1 MRHHRSDHEITY
13 KPKHVKKKIN
23 KQTKPKKNKTKK
35 LGSTCSIQDKIYN
48 GN

>member
-13 KPKHVKKKIN
+13 KPKHVKKN
-23 KQTKPKKNKTKK
+23 KQANQTKKKKKKK